1 MKVPRDKP
9 VAASHRTMK
18 TYTLRWT
25 ISGWL
30 LLGGGAPVFAQYPF
44 DEILG
49 SVNEVIAEQASQW
62 ELDPDLVPFDQV
74 DVNELNRVIGQLQK
88 ALDSGSLSQLASL
101 RPYAEQAL
109 ASMEGIPQLRSYASW
124 LRERMD
130 YFLVAEEVVRRPAP
144 PKPTTRPTVPSPA
157 QPGLP
162 PPPVPAPAPSASP
175 AEADYDLWFQRLKD
189 RQPPANAARLVPRL
203 KPVFRA
209 ENVAEEMVWLAE
221 VESSFNPSAQ
231 SPVGAKGLYQFM
243 PATAKE
249 YGLSL
254 SPHDERLDPDKNAR
268 AAASY
273 LRYLYRRFGDWPLAL
288 AAYNAGQGRVG
299 KLLRQTGG
307 STFEEIAA
315 HLPTETRMY
324 VPKMRAV
331 VQIREGVDLRTL

>member
-1 MKVPRDKP
+1 MKQARPDSGQDQQSGKP
-9 VAASHRTMK
+9 FRWIRRT
-18 TYTLRWT
+18 
-25 ISGWL
+25 L
-30 LLGGGAPVFAQYPF
+30 LCGAFLTPFSSVHAQYPF
-44 DEILG
+44 DEIMSG
-49 SVNEVIAEQASQW
+49 VNEVLAEQASQW
-62 ELDPDLVPFDQV
+62 ELDPDLLPMDQV
-74 DVNELNRVIGQLQK
+74 DVEALNRVMGSLQQ
-88 ALDSGSLSQLASL
+88 ALASGSLEHLASL

-109 ASMEGIPQLRSYASW
+109 ASVEQVPQLQPYMVW

-130 YFLVAEEVVRRPAP
+130 YFMVAEEVVRRPPP
-144 PKPTTRPTVPSPA
+144 PKPVTRPA
-157 QPGLP
+157 IP
-162 PPPVPAPAPSASP
+162 PPARPGKPPPSAPVTAPSASP
-175 AEADYDLWFQRLKD
+175 AEADYDLWFRRLKD

-209 ENVAEEMVWLAE
+209 ESVAEEMVWLAE
-221 VESSFNPSAQ
+221 VESSFNPTAQ

-254 SPHDERLDPDKNAR
+254 TPKDERLDPDKNAR
-268 AAASY
+268 AAATY
-273 LRYLYRRFGDWPLAL
+273 LAYLHRRFGDWPLAL